1 VNTYSDIQQDDYTE
15 CNKNKGEIGMSF
27 KKLLAFLC
35 LTLSLSVT
43 AAPIEYTVTGEM
55 TGTFTF
61 DPTTNAYTD
70 VSLILDSQFIWTLS
84 DLSFGGDA
92 GYPIGK
98 SAAKN

>member
-1 VNTYSDIQQDDYTE
+1 
-15 CNKNKGEIGMSF
+15 
-27 KKLLAFLC
+27 
-35 LTLSLSVT
+35 
-43 AAPIEYTVTGEM
+43 VTGEM